1 MSSADSKKLAGQEPD
16 YHSKDMWD
24 AIERGDM
31 PTWTF
36 NVQVMTADEAEKY
49 HINIFDNTK
58 VWPHSDYPLRPLGK
72 LTLNRNVSFVAS
84 HQLIC

>member
-1 MSSADSKKLAGQEPD
+1 MSSADAKKTAGQEPD

-24 AIERGDM
+24 AIERGDA

-36 NVQVMTADEAEKY
+36 SVQVMTAAEAENY

-72 LTLNRNVSFVAS
+72 LTLNRNVGRIVRQS
-84 HQLIC
+84 